1 MLLFYFLV
9 LWEGRY
15 LGPTLKLHY
24 RYTTGIVWNKAC
36 CLIDLIA
43 IIVIRNGKVQS
54 PFLVTV
60 ILYIDQT
67 IFQLVL
73 TSLFRSP
80 RKVIHKNFLLVSCS
94 TENNFFW
101 ADNQQNCDSR
111 SNSALYL
118 LNDWLFFVGNLIP
131 VFHILWKKKKKWNS
145 WNHAKYIQR
154 HVCEA
159 PHTHKSAL

>member
-1 MLLFYFLV
+1 M
-9 LWEGRY
+9 
-15 LGPTLKLHY
+15 GPTLKLHY

-80 RKVIHKNFLLVSCS
+80 RKVIHKNFLPVLCS

-131 VFHILWKKKKKWNS
+131 VFHMLWKKKKKWNS

-154 HVCEA
+154 LVCEA